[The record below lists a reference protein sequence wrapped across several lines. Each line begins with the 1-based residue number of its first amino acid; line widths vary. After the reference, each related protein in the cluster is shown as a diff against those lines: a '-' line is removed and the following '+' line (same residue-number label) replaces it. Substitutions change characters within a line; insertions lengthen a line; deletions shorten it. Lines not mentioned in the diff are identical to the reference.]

1 MTTVRRF
8 FVGML
13 LPFFFITCSKRQE
26 TPSVRTISLTRTIRI
41 PAQIM
46 TSDTALAPWRLNAG
60 LLTTTGGGEDE
71 LPQGPE
77 SFEVLPDGG
86 FVIADPLQRRVV
98 FYDSLGNYVTVWP
111 IGLAVNS
118 ITLREGGEFAVR
130 QANSGDYFFV
140 DQRGQVLPQSAQP
153 RRRGGNTVPAEAR
166 LLDRNRGRIG
176 EPRARGATGGGI
188 EIAFDSDTTQ
198 MVSLQNLGTDA
209 QGNVYAV
216 LEITQGN
223 SAAIDVRKIVRKY
236 SAAGRLIAEILDLPL
251 EAEIAPM
258 DELRLRRG
266 CVYQLVP
273 ARTEVRINVWD
284 TN

>member
-153 RRRGGNTVPAEAR
+153 RRRGGNTAPAEAR

-251 EAEIAPM
+251 EAEIAPV
-258 DELRLRRG
+258 DELRLHRG

>member
-153 RRRGGNTVPAEAR
+153 RRRGGNTAPAEAR
-166 LLDRNRGRIG
+166 LLNRNRGRIG
-176 EPRARGATGGGI
+176 EPRARGTTGGGI

-251 EAEIAPM
+251 EAEIAPV
-258 DELRLRRG
+258 DELRLHRG

>member
-1 MTTVRRF
+1 MTTVKRL

-13 LPFFFITCSKRQE
+13 LPFFFIACSKRQE
-26 TPSVRTISLTRTIRI
+26 TPSVRTIPLTRTIRI
-41 PAQIM
+41 PALIM
-46 TSDTALAPWRLNAG
+46 TSDTSLAPWRLNAG
-60 LLTTTGGGEDE
+60 LLTTTDGGEDE

-153 RRRGGNTVPAEAR
+153 RRRGGNTAPAEAR

-176 EPRARGATGGGI
+176 EPRARGTTGGGI

-251 EAEIAPM
+251 EAEIAPV
-258 DELRLRRG
+258 DELRLHRG

-273 ARTEVRINVWD
+273 TRTEVRLNVWD

>member
-26 TPSVRTISLTRTIRI
+26 TPSVRTIPLTRTIRI

-153 RRRGGNTVPAEAR
+153 RRRGGNTAPAEAR

-251 EAEIAPM
+251 EAEIAPV
-258 DELRLRRG
+258 DELRLHRG

>member
-13 LPFFFITCSKRQE
+13 LPFFSIACSKRQE
-26 TPSVRTISLTRTIRI
+26 TPSVRTIPLTRTIRI

-153 RRRGGNTVPAEAR
+153 RRRGGNTAPAEAR
-166 LLDRNRGRIG
+166 LLERNRGRIG

-251 EAEIAPM
+251 EAEIAPV

>member
-1 MTTVRRF
+1 MTTVKRL

-13 LPFFFITCSKRQE
+13 LPFFFIACSKRQE
-26 TPSVRTISLTRTIRI
+26 TPSVRTIPLTRTIRI
-41 PAQIM
+41 PALIM
-46 TSDTALAPWRLNAG
+46 TSDTSLAPWRLNAG
-60 LLTTTGGGEDE
+60 LLTTTDGGEDE

-153 RRRGGNTVPAEAR
+153 RRRGGNTAPAEAR

-251 EAEIAPM
+251 EAEIAPV
-258 DELRLRRG
+258 DELRLHRG

-273 ARTEVRINVWD
+273 TRTEVRLNVWD

>member
-1 MTTVRRF
+1 MTRVRQI

-13 LPFFFITCSKRQE
+13 LPFFFIACSKHQD
-26 TPSVRTISLTRTIRI
+26 TPSVRAIPLTRTIRI

-46 TSDTALAPWRLNAG
+46 TSDTSLAPWRLNAG
-60 LLTTTGGGEDE
+60 LLTTTSGGEDE

-98 FYDSLGNYVTVWP
+98 FFDSLGNYVAVWP

-130 QANSGDYFFV
+130 QANSGDYFFI

-153 RRRGGNTVPAEAR
+153 RRRGGNAAPAEAR

-176 EPRARGATGGGI
+176 EPRSRGAAGGGL
-188 EIAFDSDTTQ
+188 EITFESDTTQ

-209 QGNVYAV
+209 QGHIYAA
-216 LEITQGN
+216 LEITSG
-223 SAAIDVRKIVRKY
+223 SSTVIDLRKIVRKY
-236 SAAGRLIAEILDLPL
+236 TPEGKLLAQILDIPL
-251 EAEIAPM
+251 EAEIAPV
-258 DELRLRRG
+258 DELRLHRG

-273 ARTEVRINVWD
+273 TRTEVRINVWD

>member
-153 RRRGGNTVPAEAR
+153 RRRGGNTAPAEAR
-166 LLDRNRGRIG
+166 LLERNRGRIG

-188 EIAFDSDTTQ
+188 KIAFDSDTTQ

-251 EAEIAPM
+251 EAEIAPV
-258 DELRLRRG
+258 DELRLHRG